1 MLSSGENTNAALLR
15 DAAQGRLDLAIV
27 FCAERRAGRRR
38 ARARARRAGGRAPGA
53 DHPLAARPALRLS
66 DLPGETVLIAGG
78 RESGGFIDRVLGAFE
93 ASGLKSRT
101 TPDPEPD
108 PDLGLRAVRESIG
121 VVVYVRGCGCARVPG
136 SALAALDRPP
146 TMPCHLAWRTSSRTR
161 ALGAILHAV
170 RAPAPF
176 GGVM

>member
-1 MLSSGENTNAALLR
+1 MPRKVVSTSSSCSAPSDVPAGDALEPVR
-15 DAAQGRLDLAIV
+15 DEPAVVRL
-27 FCAERRAGRRR
+27 
-38 ARARARRAGGRAPGA
+38 APITRS
-53 DHPLAARPALRLS
+53 PARPALRLS

-93 ASGLKSRT
+93 AAGLKSRT

-108 PDLGLRAVRESIG
+108 PDLGLRAVREGIG

-136 SALAALDRPP
+136 SALAALERPP
-146 TMPCHLAWRTSSRTR
+146 TMPCHLAWRTSRRTR

-170 RAPAPF
+170 RAPAPL
-176 GGVM
+176 GG